1 MSNIDEVRNNI
12 KKQIRDEYGKLVYTY
27 TCHNKDAQ
35 IVNKRTK
42 ILKIVKLVL
51 SGLSTA
57 GFVSAIFSNAKIVSI
72 LGIIISAAL
81 FVITSILNEENMA
94 CSVASHNNAANQLW
108 LVRENYVSLLSEF
121 DNLSTEEIVKR
132 RDELLLQTNKIYKN
146 SPQTSSK
153 TYEKAQEALKNNQEQ
168 FFEDWEIDLMLP
180 KSLRE
185 GSKENGE

>member
-27 TCHNKDAQ
+27 TCHNKEAK

-72 LGIIISAAL
+72 LGIIISATL

-94 CSVASHNNAANQLW
+94 CSIASHNNAANQLW
-108 LVRENYVSLLSEF
+108 LIRENYVSLLSEF
-121 DNLSTEEIVKR
+121 DNLSIEEIVKR

-153 TYEKAQEALKNNQEQ
+153 AYEKAQEALKNNQEQ

-185 GSKENGE
+185 GSNENGE